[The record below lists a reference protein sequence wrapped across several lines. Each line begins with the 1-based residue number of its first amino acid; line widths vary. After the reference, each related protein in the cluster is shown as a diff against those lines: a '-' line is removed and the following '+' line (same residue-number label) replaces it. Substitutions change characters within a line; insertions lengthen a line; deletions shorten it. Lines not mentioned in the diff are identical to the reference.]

1 MGDSRGRARKGALG
15 HQRGNVREADGY
27 AGLGQRREVNG
38 ELGAIIEATE
48 ARDVDGVGPC

>member
-27 AGLGQRREVNG
+27 VGLGQRREVNG